1 MNLNII
7 NKNIKNNYLVL
18 EIDVN
23 DLVVGVIESKDL
35 EVEKNYILKYNNFT
49 QSFYFNNN
57 INNNIKNINLLYKF
71 YEEGEFYLL
80 YYILFNIIKD
90 NDLKVEEELYKSL
103 ENYLN

>member
-7 NKNIKNNYLVL
+7 NKNIKNNYIVL

-57 INNNIKNINLLYKF
+57 IKNINLLYKF
-71 YEEGEFYLL
+71 YKEGEFYLL

-90 NDLKVEEELYKSL
+90 NDLKVEEELYKNL

>member
-57 INNNIKNINLLYKF
+57 IKNINLLYKF
-71 YEEGEFYLL
+71 YKEGEFYLL

-90 NDLKVEEELYKSL
+90 NDLKVEEELYKNL

>member
-57 INNNIKNINLLYKF
+57 IKNINLLYKF